1 MQRMISQPRQKRD
14 KEVVTLTGAV
24 PVSGHAELLVTEE
37 GETFP
42 KLNEDTDPGHPS
54 SIQPPQTRQRR
65 VMNRAPLVWRCIGLT
80 LSESRYYRSL

>member
-1 MQRMISQPRQKRD
+1 MVRMQTVIPKTRTRQERD

-42 KLNEDTDPGHPS
+42 KLKEDTDPGHPS
-54 SIQPPQTRQRR
+54 SFHPP
-65 VMNRAPLVWRCIGLT
+65 
-80 LSESRYYRSL
+80 